1 MSKIGKKPIAIPE
14 GVEVKIND
22 HNLEIKGKLGTL
34 NLPILEYTNAEI
46 KDKELLV
53 SVSGGSKQARA
64 NWGTMRALAQNAVE
78 GVSAGFVKYLEL
90 EGIGFRAS
98 LEGKTLVL
106 NIGFTHPV
114 KFTPPEGVTLTIEKS
129 AIKISGADKSA
140 VGEVAAKI
148 RALKKPEPYKGTG
161 IKYRGEVI
169 ARKEGK
175 KAASAGAA
183 GA

>member
-1 MSKIGKKPIAIPE
+1 MSKIGKKLISIPD
-14 GVEVKIND
+14 GVEVKIAD
-22 HNLEIKGKLGTL
+22 GRLEVKGKLGAL
-34 NLPILEYTNAEI
+34 SLLILDKITAEL
-46 KDKELLV
+46 KDKTLV
-53 SVSGGSKQARA
+53 FSASGEGKQARA
-64 NWGTMRALAQNAVE
+64 NWGTMRALAQNAVI
-78 GVSAGFVKYLEL
+78 GVSEGYVKYLEL
-90 EGIGFRAS
+90 EGIGFKAS

-114 KFTPPEGVTLTIEKS
+114 KFTPPEGIALAIEKS
-129 AIKISGADKSA
+129 SIKISGIDKA
-140 VGEVAAKI
+140 MVGEVAAQI
-148 RALKKPEPYKGTG
+148 RELRKPEPYKGTG